1 MNAKQL
7 AKILVVDDDPDLL
20 TIVKYA
26 LGLDKNL
33 TVKCLSS
40 AEEALKEVV
49 VFQPDLILLDVM
61 MPKMDGVAMLK
72 ILRSQP
78 PTASIPVVFFTA
90 RVAEDELKAY
100 KDLQVQ
106 GVIIKPFD
114 PLSLAK
120 QIQELWK
127 NAEISLKIS

>member
-1 MNAKQL
+1 MNTKPL
-7 AKILVVDDDPDLL
+7 TKILVVDDDPDLL

-33 TVKCLSS
+33 TVKCLPS
-40 AEEALKEVV
+40 AEEALKEVI

-61 MPKMDGVAMLK
+61 MPKMDGVTMLK
-72 ILRSQP
+72 ILRSQS

-90 RVAEDELKAY
+90 RVTEDELKAY